1 MERECWAELSQ
12 SICEIEGRWK
22 EPPRYTH
29 RTALIVRVHLWSVLH
44 DRPACWACEGR
55 HWDTRTRPAVLP
67 DQSTM
72 SRRLRSTP
80 FKTFMAT
87 LEKRLAGKPSQSL
100 LKKIDAKP
108 LTVAAHSKD
117 PHAGFGRGAGVMGK
131 GYKLH
136 TIWSDR
142 PMAEKWSI
150 LPMNVCEKRVG
161 RRLMQGLGGCG
172 YLLADSFYDTNTL
185 HQCATSAGHQL
196 IAARKKSDRG
206 KGTGKKKQSCGR
218 LRCLDVTEPPAQ
230 IADFGRFGRGLSRS
244 RKQIERDFANL
255 TSFGGGLTCLPAW
268 SRKLHRVRNWVHAK
282 LLINAARIRRLRKR
296 RAIVAA

>member
-1 MERECWAELSQ
+1 MERERWAELSQ
-12 SICEIEGRWK
+12 SICEVELRWQ
-22 EPPRYTH
+22 EPSRYTH

-44 DRPACWACEGR
+44 DRPTYWACEGQ
-55 HWDTRTRPAVLP
+55 HWDRHTRPAVLP

-72 SRRLRSTP
+72 SRRLRTAS
-80 FKTFMAT
+80 FKGFMTA
-87 LEKRLAGKPSQSL
+87 LEKRLGGKASESL
-100 LKKIDAKP
+100 LKKIDGKP

-117 PHAGFGRGAGVMGK
+117 PHAGFGRGAGAMGK

-142 PMAEKWSI
+142 PMPEKWSI

-172 YLLADSFYDTNTL
+172 YLLGDSFYDTNTL
-185 HQCATSAGHQL
+185 HECAASAGHQL

-206 KGTGKKKQSCGR
+206 KGTGKKKQSPGR
-218 LRCLDVTEPPAQ
+218 LRSLDVTEPPAK
-230 IADFGRFGRGLSRS
+230 IAELGRFGRGLQQS

-255 TSFGGGLTCLPAW
+255 TSFGGGLTCLPPW
-268 SRKLHRVRNWVHAK
+268 SRTLHRVRNWVHAK
-282 LLINAARIRRLRKR
+282 LLINAVRIRQLRR
-296 RAIVAA
+296 RKATGAA